1 MREDSSGRLSRCSV
15 TRMTGS
21 VVGTRVL
28 RVEDPALLRG
38 ESTFVANLDIE
49 GALVVKYVNSIHAH
63 ALITNVDVADAKAM
77 PGVVDVVTADEVPQN
92 PLPGASPDY
101 PEGSARRTLALDR
114 VRFVGE
120 PVVAIVAET
129 EAQAADAAEAV
140 IIDYEPLTP
149 VLDIATAATS
159 EVHLFPE
166 AGTNVILE
174 GSGANPEPPDFSTCE
189 VVVETEMVNQRVAP
203 CPIEP
208 RVAASMW
215 TEDGRILHYAA
226 CQGVHPIQKGLAAF
240 YGLEPSQIRVITADV
255 GGSFGAKSQLYPED
269 ILLPF
274 LSKRVGRP
282 VRWAPSRMDDMA
294 GLGHSRAQLQRIK
307 IGGRKDGTIEAIQ
320 AEIIGDCGAYPR
332 TGPAL
337 MRNAG
342 MVLPGPLNI
351 ANVHWTGRVVVTNT
365 TPIVA
370 YRGAGRP
377 EGGAMLN
384 RGIDVFATEIGMD
397 PLDVRRVNLLEVDDL
412 PWRNPTGLVYDSG
425 DYRAGLEL
433 VAADVDNDAVRA
445 TQAAERAAGATTLT
459 GIGWCT
465 FIDRTAGLPS
475 DDYGSIELRADG
487 TFRVLTSSSPYGQG
501 HYTSWAML
509 VAERTGVPI
518 SDIEVFHGDTDVV
531 PKGGITGGSRSTQR
545 AGSAVAEATDDLVV
559 LARDLAAELLEAAV
573 GDVVLDLERASFHVA
588 GAPGASTVSWTEVAA
603 GFAANSAGAEDD
615 RELTL
620 SCESDFVGDGPSVP
634 YGMYAAVVSV
644 DTETGHVT
652 LDRMVSVD
660 DAGTILNPMLVE
672 GQLHGGIAQGIGQAL
687 YEEFVYDEDGN
698 PLTASFLDYGVPSA
712 AEMPMFDVHLM
723 EIPSPNNPL
732 GFKGIAESGCI
743 GATPAIQNAVIDAL
757 SHLGVRH
764 IDLPVTPQRVWQAIE
779 SARAS

>member
-1 MREDSSGRLSRCSV
+1 
-15 TRMTGS
+15 MTGS

-28 RVEDPALLRG
+28 RVEDPALLAG
-38 ESTFVANLDIE
+38 ESTFVANLDLE
-49 GALVVKYVNSIHAH
+49 GALVVRYVNAIHAH
-63 ALITNVDVADAKAM
+63 ALIRSIDITDATTM
-77 PGVVDVVTADEVPQN
+77 PGVVDVVTAADVPSGQ
-92 PLPGASPDY
+92 LPGAQPVY
-101 PEGSARRTLALDR
+101 PEGSARGTLAVDR

-140 IIDYEPLTP
+140 IIDYEPLP
-149 VLDIATAATS
+149 AVIDIATAA
-159 EVHLFPE
+159 ENDVLLFPE
-166 AGTNVILE
+166 AGTNVMLE
-174 GSGANPEPPDFSTCE
+174 GTGANEEPPDFSQCE
-189 VVVETEMVNQRVAP
+189 VVVEAEMVNQRVAP
-203 CPIEP
+203 CPIET
-208 RVAASMW
+208 RVAASLW
-215 TEDGRILHYAA
+215 TDDGRILHYAA

-240 YGLEPSQIRVITADV
+240 YGLDPSQIRVITADV
-255 GGSFGAKSQLYPED
+255 GGSFGAKAPLYPED

-282 VRWAPSRMDDMA
+282 VRWVPSRMDDMA

-307 IGGRKDGTIEAIQ
+307 IGGKRDGTVEAIQ

-332 TGPAL
+332 TAPAL

-351 ANVHWTGRVVVTNT
+351 PNVHWTGKVVVTNT

-384 RGIDVFATEIGMD
+384 RGLDVFAAEIGMD

-412 PWRNPTGLVYDSG
+412 PWENPTGLVYDSG
-425 DYRAGLEL
+425 DYRTGIEL
-433 VAADVDNDAVRA
+433 VAAEVGHDEIRA
-445 TQAAERAAGATTLT
+445 RQATERAEGATTLT
-459 GIGWCT
+459 GIGWCS

-475 DDYGSIELRADG
+475 DDYGSIELRSDG

-509 VAERTGVPI
+509 VAERTGVPM
-518 SDIEVFHGDTDVV
+518 SAIEVFHGDTDVV

-545 AGSAVAEATDDLVV
+545 AGSAVAQATDDLVERAKS
-559 LARDLAAELLEAAV
+559 LASELLEAAV
-573 GDVVLDLERASFHVA
+573 GDVVLDLEAAAFHVA
-588 GAPGASTVSWTEVAA
+588 GAPGAATVSWHDVAT
-603 GFAANSAGAEDD
+603 GWAARDADSAEDD
-615 RELTL
+615 DDMTL
-620 SCESDFVGDGPSVP
+620 SCESDFVGGGPSVP
-634 YGMYAAVVSV
+634 WGMYAAVVSV
-644 DTETGHVT
+644 DTETGRVE

-672 GQLHGGIAQGIGQAL
+672 GQLHGGIAQGIGQAM
-687 YEEFVYDEDGN
+687 YEEFVYDDDGN

-712 AEMPMFDVHLM
+712 AEMPMFEVHLL

-743 GATPAIQNAVIDAL
+743 GATPAIQNAVIDAV

-764 IDLPVTPQRVWQAIE
+764 IDLPVTPQRVWQAI
-779 SARAS
+779 ADAQG